1 MKIKKIMKSRIVYT
15 FTFERFNEFKT
26 KKTINDEI
34 ITAIAFA
41 DKSNPIQIEESKN
54 YYVDISNLYKS
65 NTEANNMLIES
76 IMHQIYLKEN
86 VYVIL
91 NENSKSRFS
100 QDLATSF
107 DEFRPIQTIY
117 EKRDV
122 VNYDFINIDNDG
134 LKKIEK
140 SLMDDLIGHNAFKK
154 DFLNKL
160 KDFPIL
166 YKLGEMKIF
175 SLLICGNPGVGK
187 TELARI
193 IHKTMYKDS
202 KMIKINLG
210 NYKTQGALNSLI
222 GSPIGFVGSERG
234 GELSNKIRNSDSKV
248 ILIDE
253 FEKADTDIFNFF
265 YELLED
271 GKFTDLT
278 GNEYDLNGY
287 IIVFTTNL
295 SKNNYKEILPPPLV
309 SRFTLK
315 SFFENPN
322 NEEKQAFIKKRINK
336 LLSVYNEE
344 NLQPKITAKE
354 INNNL
359 DYEAINKI
367 SDFRV
372 INRIITSALTKT
384 IDNANDNTY
393 KKIKG
398 KRKKS
403 ADK

>member
-1 MKIKKIMKSRIVYT
+1 MKNKIVYT
-15 FTFERFNEFKT
+15 YTFERLNEFKT
-26 KKTINDEI
+26 KKTANDEI
-34 ITAIAFA
+34 MTAIAFA
-41 DKSNPIQIEESKN
+41 DKSNTVQLEESKN

-65 NTEANNMLIES
+65 NTEANNMHIES
-76 IMHQIYLKEN
+76 ILHQIYLTEN
-86 VYVIL
+86 VHVIL
-91 NENSKSRFS
+91 NENSKNRFS
-100 QDLATSF
+100 QDFATSF
-107 DEFRPIQTIY
+107 DQFKPIQTIY
-117 EKRDV
+117 EKRDS
-122 VNYDFINIDNDG
+122 VNYDFININDEG
-134 LKKIEK
+134 LKKIEE
-140 SLMDDLIGHNAFKK
+140 SLTNNLIGHNLFKK

-193 IHKTMYKDS
+193 LHKTLYEES

-222 GSPIGFVGSERG
+222 GSPIGFIGSERG
-234 GELSNKIRNSDSKV
+234 EELSNKIRNSDSKV

-278 GNEYDLNGY
+278 GNEYNLNGY
-287 IIVFTTNL
+287 IIIFTTNL
-295 SKNNYKEILPPPLV
+295 SKDNYKDIIPPPLV

-322 NEEKQAFIKKRINK
+322 NMEKKAFIEKKINK
-336 LLSVYNEE
+336 LLEVYKEE
-344 NLQPKITAKE
+344 NLQPKINANE
-354 INNNL
+354 IKNNL
-359 DYEAINKI
+359 DYEAISKI
-367 SDFRV
+367 SDFRA
-372 INRIITSALTKT
+372 INRIIISALMKT
-384 IDNANDNTY
+384 ID
-393 KKIKG
+393 
-398 KRKKS
+398 S
-403 ADK
+403 AKFTMQK

>member
-1 MKIKKIMKSRIVYT
+1 MSKIVYT
-15 FTFERFNEFKT
+15 FTYERFNEFKI
-26 KKTINDEI
+26 KKNTNDEV

-41 DKSNPIQIEESKN
+41 DKNNPIQIEESKN

-76 IMHQIYLKEN
+76 IMHQIYLTEN

-91 NENSKSRFS
+91 NENSKNRFS
-100 QDLATSF
+100 QDFATSF
-107 DEFRPIQTIY
+107 DEFKTIQTIY
-117 EKRDV
+117 EERDLA
-122 VNYDFINIDNDG
+122 NYDFINIDNDG
-134 LKKIEK
+134 LKKIEE
-140 SLMDDLIGHNAFKK
+140 SLTNDLIGHNVFKK

-193 IHKTMYKDS
+193 LHKTMYKES

-222 GSPIGFVGSERG
+222 GSPIGFIGSERG

-287 IIVFTTNL
+287 IIIFTTNL
-295 SKNNYKEILPPPLV
+295 SKDNYKEILPPPLV

-322 NEEKQAFIKKRINK
+322 NKEKLIFIEKRISN
-336 LLSVYNEE
+336 LLSIYKEE
-344 NLQPKITAKE
+344 NLQPQITAKE
-354 INNNL
+354 IKENL
-359 DYEAINKI
+359 DYETINKI

-372 INRIITSALTKT
+372 INRLIISALTKT
-384 IDNANDNTY
+384 IDNAKHNTHKN
-393 KKIKG
+393 KKK
-398 KRKKS
+398 
-403 ADK
+403 

>member
-1 MKIKKIMKSRIVYT
+1 MKSKIVYT

-41 DKSNPIQIEESKN
+41 DKSNPIQLEESKN
-54 YYVDISNLYKS
+54 YYVDISNLDKS
-65 NTEANNMLIES
+65 NTETNNMLIES
-76 IMHQIYLKEN
+76 IMHQIYLTEN
-86 VYVIL
+86 VHVIL
-91 NENSKSRFS
+91 NENSKNRFS
-100 QDLATSF
+100 QDFATSF
-107 DEFRPIQTIY
+107 DEFKPIQTIY
-117 EKRDV
+117 EERDL

-134 LKKIEK
+134 LKKIEN
-140 SLMDDLIGHNAFKK
+140 SLTDELIGHNAFKK
-154 DFLNKL
+154 DFINKL
-160 KDFPIL
+160 KNFPIL

-222 GSPIGFVGSERG
+222 GSPIGFIGSERG

-278 GNEYDLNGY
+278 GNEYDLSGY
-287 IIVFTTNL
+287 IIIFTTNL
-295 SKNNYKEILPPPLV
+295 SKNNYKEILPPPLI

-315 SFFENPN
+315 SFFEDPN
-322 NEEKQAFIKKRINK
+322 NEEKRAFIEKRIKK
-336 LLSVYNEE
+336 LLALYKTE
-344 NLQPKITAKE
+344 NLQPQITDKE
-354 INNNL
+354 IRNNL
-359 DYEAINKI
+359 DYETINKI

-372 INRIITSALTKT
+372 INRIIISALTRA
-384 IDNANDNTY
+384 IDNAKDNTY
-393 KKIKG
+393 KKLSR
-398 KRKKS
+398 KRKKG

>member
-1 MKIKKIMKSRIVYT
+1 MKSKIIYT
-15 FTFERFNEFKT
+15 FTFERLNEFKN
-26 KKTINDEI
+26 KKQINDEI
-34 ITAIAFA
+34 ITAIDFG
-41 DKSNPIQIEESKN
+41 DKYNSNQFENSNN
-54 YYVDISNLYKS
+54 YYVDISNLYKTNIES
-65 NTEANNMLIES
+65 NNILIEK
-76 IMHQIYLKEN
+76 IMYQIYLTEN
-86 VYVIL
+86 VHIIL
-91 NENSKSRFS
+91 NENSKNRFS
-100 QDLATSF
+100 QDFATSF
-107 DEFRPIQTIY
+107 DEFKPIQTIY
-117 EKRDV
+117 EKKDDI
-122 VNYDFINIDNDG
+122 VNYDFINIDNTG

-140 SLMDDLIGHNAFKK
+140 SLTDNLIGHDSFKK
-154 DFLNKL
+154 DFINKL

-193 IHKTMYKDS
+193 IHKTMYKES
-202 KMIKINLG
+202 KMIKVNLG

-222 GSPIGFVGSERG
+222 GSPIGFIGSERG

-295 SKNNYKEILPPPLV
+295 SKDNYKEILPPPLV

-322 NEEKQAFIKKRINK
+322 DVEKLAFIEKRINQ
-336 LLSVYNEE
+336 LLILYKAE
-344 NLQPKITAKE
+344 NLQPQITARK
-354 INNNL
+354 IKSNL
-359 DYEAINKI
+359 DYETISKI

-384 IDNANDNTY
+384 IDNAKNNTY
-393 KKIKG
+393 KKTNRKIKKG
-398 KRKKS
+398 

>member
-1 MKIKKIMKSRIVYT
+1 MKSKIVYT

-41 DKSNPIQIEESKN
+41 DKSNPIQLEESKN

-65 NTEANNMLIES
+65 NTETNNMLIES
-76 IMHQIYLKEN
+76 IMHQIYLTEN
-86 VYVIL
+86 VHVIL
-91 NENSKSRFS
+91 NENSKNRFS
-100 QDLATSF
+100 QDFATSF
-107 DEFRPIQTIY
+107 DEFKPIQTIY
-117 EKRDV
+117 EERDL

-134 LKKIEK
+134 LKKIEN
-140 SLMDDLIGHNAFKK
+140 SLTDELIGHNAFKK
-154 DFLNKL
+154 DFINKL
-160 KDFPIL
+160 KNFPIL

-222 GSPIGFVGSERG
+222 GSPIGFIGSERG

-287 IIVFTTNL
+287 VIIFTTNL

-315 SFFENPN
+315 SFFEDPN
-322 NEEKQAFIKKRINK
+322 NEEKQAFIEKRIKN
-336 LLSVYNEE
+336 LLRLYKAE
-344 NLQPKITAKE
+344 NIQPQITAKE
-354 INNNL
+354 IRNNL
-359 DYEAINKI
+359 DYETINKI

-372 INRIITSALTKT
+372 INRIIISALTRA
-384 IDNANDNTY
+384 IDNAKDNTY
-393 KKIKG
+393 KKLSR
-398 KRKKS
+398 KRKKG

>member
-1 MKIKKIMKSRIVYT
+1 MEIKEIMKNKIVYT
-15 FTFERFNEFKT
+15 FTYERFNEFKT
-26 KKTINDEI
+26 KKTANDEI

-41 DKSNPIQIEESKN
+41 DKSNPVQFEESKN

-65 NTEANNMLIES
+65 NTETNNMLIES
-76 IMHQIYLKEN
+76 ILHQIYLTEN

-91 NENSKSRFS
+91 NENSKNRFS
-100 QDLATSF
+100 QDFATSF
-107 DEFRPIQTIY
+107 DQFKPIQTIY
-117 EKRDV
+117 EKQDS
-122 VNYDFINIDNDG
+122 VNYDFININDEG
-134 LKKIEK
+134 IKKIEE
-140 SLMDDLIGHNAFKK
+140 SLTNNLIGHNLFKK

-166 YKLGEMKIF
+166 FKLGEMKII

-193 IHKTMYKDS
+193 LHETLYKES

-222 GSPIGFVGSERG
+222 GSPIGFIGSERG

-278 GNEYDLNGY
+278 GNEYNLNGY
-287 IIVFTTNL
+287 IIIFTTNL
-295 SKNNYKEILPPPLV
+295 SKDNYKDILPPPLV

-322 NEEKQAFIKKRINK
+322 NMEKQAYIEKKINK
-336 LLSVYNEE
+336 LLEVYKEE
-344 NLQPKITAKE
+344 NLQPKINANE
-354 INNNL
+354 IKNNL
-359 DYEAINKI
+359 DYEAISKI

-372 INRIITSALTKT
+372 INRIIISALMKT
-384 IDNANDNTY
+384 IDNAKFTMQ
-393 KKIKG
+393 K
-398 KRKKS
+398 
-403 ADK
+403 

>member
-1 MKIKKIMKSRIVYT
+1 MKSKIVYT

-41 DKSNPIQIEESKN
+41 DKSNSIQLEESKN

-65 NTEANNMLIES
+65 NTETNNMLIES
-76 IMHQIYLKEN
+76 IMHQIYLTEN
-86 VYVIL
+86 VHVIL
-91 NENSKSRFS
+91 NENSKNRFS
-100 QDLATSF
+100 QDFATSF
-107 DEFRPIQTIY
+107 DEFKPIQTIY
-117 EKRDV
+117 EERDL

-134 LKKIEK
+134 LKKIEN
-140 SLMDDLIGHNAFKK
+140 SLTDELIGHNAFKK
-154 DFLNKL
+154 DFINKL
-160 KDFPIL
+160 KNFPIL

-222 GSPIGFVGSERG
+222 GSPIGFIGSERG

-278 GNEYDLNGY
+278 GNEYDLSGY
-287 IIVFTTNL
+287 IIIFTTNL
-295 SKNNYKEILPPPLV
+295 SKNNYKEILPPPLI

-315 SFFENPN
+315 SFFEDPN
-322 NEEKQAFIKKRINK
+322 NEEKRAFIEKRIKK
-336 LLSVYNEE
+336 LLALYKTE
-344 NLQPKITAKE
+344 NLQPQITDKE
-354 INNNL
+354 IRNNL
-359 DYEAINKI
+359 DYETINKI

-372 INRIITSALTKT
+372 INRIIISALTRA
-384 IDNANDNTY
+384 IDNAKDNTY
-393 KKIKG
+393 KKLSR
-398 KRKKS
+398 KRKKG

>member
-1 MKIKKIMKSRIVYT
+1 MKSKIVYT

-41 DKSNPIQIEESKN
+41 DKSNPIQLEESKN

-65 NTEANNMLIES
+65 NTETNNMLIES
-76 IMHQIYLKEN
+76 IMHQIYLTEN
-86 VYVIL
+86 VHVIL
-91 NENSKSRFS
+91 NENSKNRFS
-100 QDLATSF
+100 QDFATSF
-107 DEFRPIQTIY
+107 DEFKPIQTIY
-117 EKRDV
+117 EERDL

-134 LKKIEK
+134 LKKIEN
-140 SLMDDLIGHNAFKK
+140 SLTDELIGHNAFKK
-154 DFLNKL
+154 DFINKL
-160 KDFPIL
+160 KNFPIL

-222 GSPIGFVGSERG
+222 GSPIGFIGSERG

-265 YELLED
+265 HELLED

-278 GNEYDLNGY
+278 GNEYDLSGY
-287 IIVFTTNL
+287 IIIFTTNL
-295 SKNNYKEILPPPLV
+295 SKNNYKEILPPPLI

-315 SFFENPN
+315 SFFEDPN
-322 NEEKQAFIKKRINK
+322 NEEKRAFIEKRIKK
-336 LLSVYNEE
+336 LLALYKTE
-344 NLQPKITAKE
+344 NLQPQITDKE
-354 INNNL
+354 IRNNL
-359 DYEAINKI
+359 DYETINKI

-372 INRIITSALTKT
+372 INRIIISALTRA
-384 IDNANDNTY
+384 IDNAKDNTY
-393 KKIKG
+393 KKLSR
-398 KRKKS
+398 KRKKG

>member
-1 MKIKKIMKSRIVYT
+1 MKSKIIYT
-15 FTFERFNEFKT
+15 FTFERLNEFKN
-26 KKTINDEI
+26 KKQINDEI
-34 ITAIAFA
+34 ITAIDFG
-41 DKSNPIQIEESKN
+41 DKYNSNQFENSNN
-54 YYVDISNLYKS
+54 YYVDISNLYKTNIES
-65 NTEANNMLIES
+65 NNILIEK
-76 IMHQIYLKEN
+76 IMYQIYLTEN
-86 VYVIL
+86 VHIIL
-91 NENSKSRFS
+91 NENSKNRFS
-100 QDLATSF
+100 QDFATSF
-107 DEFRPIQTIY
+107 DEFKPIQTIY
-117 EKRDV
+117 EKKDDI
-122 VNYDFINIDNDG
+122 VNYDFINIDNTG

-140 SLMDDLIGHNAFKK
+140 SLTDNLIGHDSFKK
-154 DFLNKL
+154 DFINKL

-193 IHKTMYKDS
+193 IHKTMYKES
-202 KMIKINLG
+202 KMIKVNLG

-222 GSPIGFVGSERG
+222 GSPIGFIGSERG

-295 SKNNYKEILPPPLV
+295 SKDNYKEILPPPLV

-322 NEEKQAFIKKRINK
+322 DVEKLAFIEKRINQ
-336 LLSVYNEE
+336 LLILYKAE
-344 NLQPKITAKE
+344 NLQPQITARK
-354 INNNL
+354 IKSNL
-359 DYEAINKI
+359 DYETISKI

-384 IDNANDNTY
+384 IDNAKNNTY
-393 KKIKG
+393 KKTNRKIKNG
-398 KRKKS
+398 

>member
-1 MKIKKIMKSRIVYT
+1 MKNKIVYT
-15 FTFERFNEFKT
+15 YTFERLNEFKT
-26 KKTINDEI
+26 KKTANDEI
-34 ITAIAFA
+34 MTAIAFA
-41 DKSNPIQIEESKN
+41 DKSNAVQLEESKN

-65 NTEANNMLIES
+65 NTEANNMHIES
-76 IMHQIYLKEN
+76 ILHQIYLTEN
-86 VYVIL
+86 VHVIL
-91 NENSKSRFS
+91 NENSKNRFS
-100 QDLATSF
+100 QDFATSF
-107 DEFRPIQTIY
+107 DQFKPIQTIY
-117 EKRDV
+117 EKRDS
-122 VNYDFINIDNDG
+122 VNYDFININDEG
-134 LKKIEK
+134 LKKIEE
-140 SLMDDLIGHNAFKK
+140 SLTNNLIGHNLFKK

-193 IHKTMYKDS
+193 LHKTLYEES

-222 GSPIGFVGSERG
+222 GSPIGFIGSERG

-278 GNEYDLNGY
+278 GNEYNLNGY
-287 IIVFTTNL
+287 IIIFTTNL
-295 SKNNYKEILPPPLV
+295 SKDNYKDIIPPPLV

-322 NEEKQAFIKKRINK
+322 NMEKKAFIEKKINK
-336 LLSVYNEE
+336 LLEVYKEE
-344 NLQPKITAKE
+344 NLQPKINANE
-354 INNNL
+354 IKNNL
-359 DYEAINKI
+359 DYEAISKI

-372 INRIITSALTKT
+372 INRIIISALMKT
-384 IDNANDNTY
+384 IDNA
-393 KKIKG
+393 
-398 KRKKS
+398 KS
-403 ADK
+403 TMQK

>member
-1 MKIKKIMKSRIVYT
+1 MKNKIVYT
-15 FTFERFNEFKT
+15 YTFERLNEFKT
-26 KKTINDEI
+26 KKTANDEI
-34 ITAIAFA
+34 MTAIAFA
-41 DKSNPIQIEESKN
+41 DKSNTVQLEESKN

-65 NTEANNMLIES
+65 NTEANNMHIES
-76 IMHQIYLKEN
+76 ILHQIYLTEN
-86 VYVIL
+86 VHVIL
-91 NENSKSRFS
+91 NENSKNRFS
-100 QDLATSF
+100 QDFATSF
-107 DEFRPIQTIY
+107 DQFKPIQTIY
-117 EKRDV
+117 EKRDS
-122 VNYDFINIDNDG
+122 VNYDFININDEG
-134 LKKIEK
+134 LKKIEE
-140 SLMDDLIGHNAFKK
+140 SLTNNLIGHNLFKK

-193 IHKTMYKDS
+193 LHKTLYEES

-222 GSPIGFVGSERG
+222 GSPIGFIGSERG

-278 GNEYDLNGY
+278 GNEYNLNGY
-287 IIVFTTNL
+287 IIIFTTNL
-295 SKNNYKEILPPPLV
+295 SKDNYKDIIPPPLV

-322 NEEKQAFIKKRINK
+322 NMEKKAFIEKKINK
-336 LLSVYNEE
+336 LLEVYKEE
-344 NLQPKITAKE
+344 NLQPKINANE
-354 INNNL
+354 IKNNL
-359 DYEAINKI
+359 DYEAISKI
-367 SDFRV
+367 SDFRA
-372 INRIITSALTKT
+372 INRIIISALMKT
-384 IDNANDNTY
+384 ID
-393 KKIKG
+393 
-398 KRKKS
+398 S
-403 ADK
+403 AKFTMQK

>member
-1 MKIKKIMKSRIVYT
+1 MKSKIVYT

-41 DKSNPIQIEESKN
+41 DKSNPIQLEESKN

-65 NTEANNMLIES
+65 NTETNNMLIES
-76 IMHQIYLKEN
+76 IMHQIYSTEN

-91 NENSKSRFS
+91 NENSKNRFS
-100 QDLATSF
+100 QDFATSF
-107 DEFRPIQTIY
+107 DEFKPIQTIY
-117 EKRDV
+117 EERDL

-134 LKKIEK
+134 LKKIEN
-140 SLMDDLIGHNAFKK
+140 SLTDELIGHNAFKK
-154 DFLNKL
+154 DFINKL
-160 KDFPIL
+160 KNFPIL

-222 GSPIGFVGSERG
+222 GSPIGFIGSERG

-287 IIVFTTNL
+287 VIIFTTNL
-295 SKNNYKEILPPPLV
+295 SKNNYKEILPPPLI

-315 SFFENPN
+315 SFFEDPN
-322 NEEKQAFIKKRINK
+322 NEEKRAFIEKRIKK
-336 LLSVYNEE
+336 LLALYKTE
-344 NLQPKITAKE
+344 NLQPQITDKE
-354 INNNL
+354 IRNNL
-359 DYEAINKI
+359 DYETINKI

-372 INRIITSALTKT
+372 INRIIISALTRA
-384 IDNANDNTY
+384 IDNAKDNTY
-393 KKIKG
+393 KKLSR
-398 KRKKS
+398 KRKKG

>member
-1 MKIKKIMKSRIVYT
+1 MKSKTVYT
-15 FTFERFNEFKT
+15 YTFERLNEFKS
-26 KKTINDEI
+26 KKTANDEI
-34 ITAIAFA
+34 ITAITYA
-41 DKSNPIQIEESKN
+41 DTNNPIQIEESNN
-54 YYVDISNLYKS
+54 YYVDVSNLYKA
-65 NTEANNMLIES
+65 NTESNNFLIEN
-76 IMHQIYLKEN
+76 IMHKIYLTEN
-86 VYVIL
+86 VHIIL
-91 NENSKSRFS
+91 NENSKNRFS
-100 QDLATSF
+100 QDFATSF
-107 DEFRPIQTIY
+107 DEFKPIQSVY
-117 EKRDV
+117 EKQDI

-134 LKKIEK
+134 LKRIKE
-140 SLMDDLIGHNAFKK
+140 SLTNNLIGHNAFKK

-166 YKLGEMKIF
+166 YRLGEMKIF

-193 IHKTMYKDS
+193 LHKTMYKES

-222 GSPIGFVGSERG
+222 GSPIGFIGSERG

-253 FEKADTDIFNFF
+253 FEKADIDIFNFF

-287 IIVFTTNL
+287 IIIFTTNL
-295 SKNNYKEILPPPLV
+295 SKDNYKEILPPPLV

-322 NEEKQAFIKKRINK
+322 NEEKLTFIEKRIGN
-336 LLSVYNEE
+336 LLSIYKEE
-344 NLQPKITAKE
+344 NLQPTITAKE
-354 INNNL
+354 IKENL
-359 DYEAINKI
+359 DSETINKI

-372 INRIITSALTKT
+372 INRIIISALTNT
-384 IDNANDNTY
+384 IDNAKHSTHKN
-393 KKIKG
+393 KK
-398 KRKKS
+398 KK
-403 ADK
+403 

>member
-1 MKIKKIMKSRIVYT
+1 MKNKIVYT
-15 FTFERFNEFKT
+15 FTYERFNEFKT
-26 KKTINDEI
+26 KKTANDEI

-41 DKSNPIQIEESKN
+41 DKSNPVQLEESKN

-65 NTEANNMLIES
+65 NTETNNMLIES
-76 IMHQIYLKEN
+76 ILHQIYLTEN

-91 NENSKSRFS
+91 NENSKNRFS
-100 QDLATSF
+100 QDFATSF
-107 DEFRPIQTIY
+107 DQFKPIQTIY
-117 EKRDV
+117 EKQDS
-122 VNYDFINIDNDG
+122 VNYDFININDEG
-134 LKKIEK
+134 IKKIEE
-140 SLMDDLIGHNAFKK
+140 SLTNNLIGHNLFKK

-166 YKLGEMKIF
+166 FKLGEMKIF

-193 IHKTMYKDS
+193 LHETLYKES

-222 GSPIGFVGSERG
+222 GSPIGFIGSERG

-278 GNEYDLNGY
+278 GNEYNLNGY
-287 IIVFTTNL
+287 IIIFTTNL
-295 SKNNYKEILPPPLV
+295 SKDNYKDILPPPLV

-322 NEEKQAFIKKRINK
+322 NMEKQAYIEKKINK
-336 LLSVYNEE
+336 LLEVYKEE
-344 NLQPKITAKE
+344 NLQPKINANE
-354 INNNL
+354 IKNNL
-359 DYEAINKI
+359 DYEAISKI

-372 INRIITSALTKT
+372 INRIIISALMKT
-384 IDNANDNTY
+384 IDNAKFTMQ
-393 KKIKG
+393 K
-398 KRKKS
+398 
-403 ADK
+403 

>member
-1 MKIKKIMKSRIVYT
+1 MKSKIVYT

-26 KKTINDEI
+26 KKNINDEI

-41 DKSNPIQIEESKN
+41 DKSNPIQLEESKN

-65 NTEANNMLIES
+65 NTETNNMLIES
-76 IMHQIYLKEN
+76 IMHQIYLTEN
-86 VYVIL
+86 VHVIL
-91 NENSKSRFS
+91 NENSKNRFS
-100 QDLATSF
+100 QDFATSF
-107 DEFRPIQTIY
+107 DEFKPIQTIY
-117 EKRDV
+117 EERDL

-134 LKKIEK
+134 LKKIEN
-140 SLMDDLIGHNAFKK
+140 SLTDELIGHNAFKK
-154 DFLNKL
+154 DFINKL
-160 KDFPIL
+160 KNFPIL

-222 GSPIGFVGSERG
+222 GSPIGFIGSERG

-278 GNEYDLNGY
+278 GNEYDLSGY
-287 IIVFTTNL
+287 IIIFTTNL
-295 SKNNYKEILPPPLV
+295 SKNNYKEILPPPLI

-315 SFFENPN
+315 SFFEDPN
-322 NEEKQAFIKKRINK
+322 NEEKRAFIEKRIKK
-336 LLSVYNEE
+336 LLALYKTE
-344 NLQPKITAKE
+344 NLQPQITDKE
-354 INNNL
+354 IRNNL
-359 DYEAINKI
+359 DYETINKI

-372 INRIITSALTKT
+372 INRIIISALTRA
-384 IDNANDNTY
+384 IDNAKDNTY
-393 KKIKG
+393 KKLSR
-398 KRKKS
+398 KRKKG

>member
-1 MKIKKIMKSRIVYT
+1 MKSKIVYT

-41 DKSNPIQIEESKN
+41 DKSNPIQLEESKN

-65 NTEANNMLIES
+65 NTETNNMLIES
-76 IMHQIYLKEN
+76 IMHQIYLREN
-86 VYVIL
+86 VHVIL
-91 NENSKSRFS
+91 NENSKNRFS
-100 QDLATSF
+100 QDFATSF
-107 DEFRPIQTIY
+107 DEFKPIQTIY
-117 EKRDV
+117 EERDL
-122 VNYDFINIDNDG
+122 VNCDFINIDNDG

-175 SLLICGNPGVGK
+175 SLLVCGNPGVGK

-193 IHKTMYKDS
+193 LHKTMYKES

-222 GSPIGFVGSERG
+222 GSPIGFIGSERG

-287 IIVFTTNL
+287 IIIFTTNL
-295 SKNNYKEILPPPLV
+295 SKDNYKEILPPPLV

-322 NEEKQAFIKKRINK
+322 NEEKQKFIEKRINK
-336 LLSVYNEE
+336 LLSVYREE

-384 IDNANDNTY
+384 IDNAKDNTY

-398 KRKKS
+398 KRKKG

>member
-1 MKIKKIMKSRIVYT
+1 MKSKIIYT
-15 FTFERFNEFKT
+15 FTFERLNEFKN
-26 KKTINDEI
+26 KKQINDEI
-34 ITAIAFA
+34 ITAIDFG
-41 DKSNPIQIEESKN
+41 DKYNSNQFENSNN
-54 YYVDISNLYKS
+54 YYVDISNI
-65 NTEANNMLIES
+65 LIEK
-76 IMHQIYLKEN
+76 IMYQIYLTEN
-86 VYVIL
+86 VHIIL
-91 NENSKSRFS
+91 NENSKNRFS
-100 QDLATSF
+100 QDFATSF
-107 DEFRPIQTIY
+107 DEFKPIQTIY
-117 EKRDV
+117 EKKDDI
-122 VNYDFINIDNDG
+122 VNYDFINIDNTG

-140 SLMDDLIGHNAFKK
+140 SLTDNLIGHDSFKK
-154 DFLNKL
+154 DFINKL

-193 IHKTMYKDS
+193 IHKTMYKES
-202 KMIKINLG
+202 KMIKVNLG

-222 GSPIGFVGSERG
+222 GSPIGFIGSERG

-295 SKNNYKEILPPPLV
+295 SKDNYKEILPPPLV

-322 NEEKQAFIKKRINK
+322 DVEKLAFIEKRINQ
-336 LLSVYNEE
+336 LLILYKAE
-344 NLQPKITAKE
+344 NLQPQITARK
-354 INNNL
+354 IKSNL
-359 DYEAINKI
+359 DYETISKI

-384 IDNANDNTY
+384 IDNAKNNTY
-393 KKIKG
+393 KKTNRKIKKG
-398 KRKKS
+398 

>member
-1 MKIKKIMKSRIVYT
+1 MEIKEIMKNKIVYT

-26 KKTINDEI
+26 KKKANDEI
-34 ITAIAFA
+34 MTAIAFA
-41 DKSNPIQIEESKN
+41 DKSNPVQLEESKN

-65 NTEANNMLIES
+65 NTEANNMHIES
-76 IMHQIYLKEN
+76 ILHQIYLTEN
-86 VYVIL
+86 VHVIL
-91 NENSKSRFS
+91 NENSKNRFS
-100 QDLATSF
+100 QDFATSF
-107 DEFRPIQTIY
+107 DQFKPIQTLY
-117 EKRDV
+117 EKQDS
-122 VNYDFINIDNDG
+122 VNYDFININDEG
-134 LKKIEK
+134 LKKIEE
-140 SLMDDLIGHNAFKK
+140 SLTNNLIGHNLFKK

-193 IHKTMYKDS
+193 LHKTLYEES

-222 GSPIGFVGSERG
+222 GSPIGFIGSERG

-278 GNEYDLNGY
+278 GNEYNLNGY
-287 IIVFTTNL
+287 IIIFTTNL
-295 SKNNYKEILPPPLV
+295 SKDNYKDIIPPPLV

-322 NEEKQAFIKKRINK
+322 NMEKKH
-336 LLSVYNEE
+336 L
-344 NLQPKITAKE
+344 
-354 INNNL
+354 
-359 DYEAINKI
+359 
-367 SDFRV
+367 
-372 INRIITSALTKT
+372 
-384 IDNANDNTY
+384 
-393 KKIKG
+393 
-398 KRKKS
+398 
-403 ADK
+403 

>member
-1 MKIKKIMKSRIVYT
+1 MKNKIVYT

-26 KKTINDEI
+26 KKTANDEI
-34 ITAIAFA
+34 MTAIAFA
-41 DKSNPIQIEESKN
+41 DKSNPVQLEESKN

-65 NTEANNMLIES
+65 NTEANNMHIES
-76 IMHQIYLKEN
+76 ILHQIYLREN
-86 VYVIL
+86 VHVIL
-91 NENSKSRFS
+91 NENSKNRFS
-100 QDLATSF
+100 QDFATSF
-107 DEFRPIQTIY
+107 NQFKPIQTIY
-117 EKRDV
+117 EKQDS
-122 VNYDFINIDNDG
+122 VNYDFININDEG
-134 LKKIEK
+134 LKKIEE
-140 SLMDDLIGHNAFKK
+140 SLTNNLIGHNLFKK

-193 IHKTMYKDS
+193 LHKTLYEES

-222 GSPIGFVGSERG
+222 GSPIGFIGSERG

-278 GNEYDLNGY
+278 GNEYNLNGY
-287 IIVFTTNL
+287 IIIFTTNL
-295 SKNNYKEILPPPLV
+295 SKDNYKDIIPLPLV

-322 NEEKQAFIKKRINK
+322 NMEKKAFIEKKINK
-336 LLSVYNEE
+336 LLEVYKEE
-344 NLQPKITAKE
+344 NLQPKINANE
-354 INNNL
+354 IKNNL
-359 DYEAINKI
+359 DYEAISKI
-367 SDFRV
+367 SDFRA
-372 INRIITSALTKT
+372 INRIIISALMKT
-384 IDNANDNTY
+384 IDNAKFTMQ
-393 KKIKG
+393 K
-398 KRKKS
+398 
-403 ADK
+403 

>member
-1 MKIKKIMKSRIVYT
+1 MKSKIVYT

-26 KKTINDEI
+26 KKNINDEI

-41 DKSNPIQIEESKN
+41 DKSNPIQLEESKN

-65 NTEANNMLIES
+65 NTETNNMLIES
-76 IMHQIYLKEN
+76 IMHQIYLTEN
-86 VYVIL
+86 VHVIL
-91 NENSKSRFS
+91 NENSKNRFS
-100 QDLATSF
+100 QDFATSF
-107 DEFRPIQTIY
+107 DEFKPIQTIY
-117 EKRDV
+117 EERDL

-134 LKKIEK
+134 LKKIEN
-140 SLMDDLIGHNAFKK
+140 SLTDELIGHNAFKK
-154 DFLNKL
+154 DFINKL
-160 KDFPIL
+160 KNFPIL

-222 GSPIGFVGSERG
+222 GSPIGFIGSERG

-278 GNEYDLNGY
+278 GNEYDLSGY
-287 IIVFTTNL
+287 IIIFTTNL
-295 SKNNYKEILPPPLV
+295 SKNNYKEILPPPLI

-315 SFFENPN
+315 SFFEDPN
-322 NEEKQAFIKKRINK
+322 NEEKRAFIEKRIKK
-336 LLSVYNEE
+336 LLALYKTE
-344 NLQPKITAKE
+344 NLQPQITDKE
-354 INNNL
+354 IRNNL
-359 DYEAINKI
+359 DYETINKI

-372 INRIITSALTKT
+372 INRIIISALTRA
-384 IDNANDNTY
+384 IDNAKDNTY
-393 KKIKG
+393 KKLSK
-398 KRKKS
+398 KRKKG

>member
-1 MKIKKIMKSRIVYT
+1 MKSKIVYT

-41 DKSNPIQIEESKN
+41 DKSNPIQLEESKN

-65 NTEANNMLIES
+65 NTETNNMLIES
-76 IMHQIYLKEN
+76 IMHQIYLTEN
-86 VYVIL
+86 VHVIL
-91 NENSKSRFS
+91 NENSKNRFS
-100 QDLATSF
+100 QDFATSF
-107 DEFRPIQTIY
+107 DEFKPIQTIY
-117 EKRDV
+117 EERDL

-134 LKKIEK
+134 LKKIEN
-140 SLMDDLIGHNAFKK
+140 SLTDELIGHNAFKK
-154 DFLNKL
+154 DFINKL
-160 KDFPIL
+160 KNFPIL

-222 GSPIGFVGSERG
+222 GSPIGFIGSERG

-278 GNEYDLNGY
+278 GNEYDLSGY
-287 IIVFTTNL
+287 IIIFTTNL
-295 SKNNYKEILPPPLV
+295 SKNNYKEILPPPLI

-315 SFFENPN
+315 SFFEDPN
-322 NEEKQAFIKKRINK
+322 NEEKQAFIEKRIKN
-336 LLSVYNEE
+336 LLRLYKAE
-344 NLQPKITAKE
+344 NIQP
-354 INNNL
+354 
-359 DYEAINKI
+359 
-367 SDFRV
+367 
-372 INRIITSALTKT
+372 
-384 IDNANDNTY
+384 
-393 KKIKG
+393 
-398 KRKKS
+398 
-403 ADK
+403 